1 MQDEA
6 AKIVSI
12 GTGADMV
19 SRFALAGLSLFLTLK
34 ARYIFLAG
42 AVALICVRFGMISVC
57 RIVINHNVSNVVV
70 SLSIFVRVQFR
81 WNAGDN
87 GGHRFVFTFVDLIES

>member
-57 RIVINHNVSNVVV
+57 RNNS
-70 SLSIFVRVQFR
+70 
-81 WNAGDN
+81 
-87 GGHRFVFTFVDLIES
+87 